1 MEFLLSLHNLFR
13 WVVLALGFLAV
24 LGALK
29 NNAKPLRIYA
39 IFITLQFLLGLA
51 LWLNFLYLYV
61 FKTKEFLV
69 RFFVLEHPILD
80 IFTYS
85 PCKVKEGWK
94 FVEDP
99 DRNFYD
105 LANSRNTLVEAPN
118 KVIAGSLF

>member
-39 IFITLQFLLGLA
+39 IFITLQFLLGLV
-51 LWLNFLYLYV
+51 L

-69 RFFVLEHPILD
+69 RFFVLEHPFLMILSLVFSH
-80 IFTYS
+80 IALARS
-85 PCKVKEGWK
+85 KKGGNLWK
-94 FVEDP
+94 I
-99 DRNFYD
+99 
-105 LANSRNTLVEAPN
+105 LT
-118 KVIAGSLF
+118 VISMILLMVGIPWWRPLIRL